1 MGRIGWAV
9 MLVMAMFGG
18 GMIPIVF
25 MPRRMVSLGSLSP
38 VKWAILA
45 FEGAIWRGFT
55 PSEMMMPIVIL
66 IGTGLIAFFLGAVVF
81 RRMEVS

>member
-1 MGRIGWAV
+1 

-18 GMIPIVF
+18 GMILIVF
-25 MPRRMVSLGSLSP
+25 MPRWMVSLGSLSP